1 MEEKRMTEVFERTA
15 STGKECV
22 KDHNNKIQDDGLPNT
37 TLQGAKCSARST
49 SIMVY
54 GYLPRCSHLYKFD
67 AILDRQ
73 VPIKVI
79 LFNVSGQHW

>member
-1 MEEKRMTEVFERTA
+1 MVKAMGWTQAISGVPEEKDEKQMEEKRITEVFERTA

-22 KDHNNKIQDDGLPNT
+22 KDHSNKIQDDGLPNT

-54 GYLPRCSHLYKFD
+54 G
-67 AILDRQ
+67 
-73 VPIKVI
+73 
-79 LFNVSGQHW
+79 